1 LPGYAYIIEMGR
13 WDEEDKKPKKSK
25 NLPKLIKKIIY
36 IGFIIVAVVILAVFI
51 PRAGVNV
58 ELLQRGGEIE
68 TISTKINNNNFFPI
82 HNVTVQFDNGKTQNI
97 GDLGPFGS
105 AMISPESEN
114 IDFKKITVRAND
126 GQIESIKNR

>member
-1 LPGYAYIIEMGR
+1 MGR
-13 WDEEDKKPKKSK
+13 WDEDKKSRKGK

-51 PRAGVNV
+51 PRAGLNV

-68 TISTKINNNNFFPI
+68 TISTKINNNNFFLI
-82 HNVTVQFDNGKTQNI
+82 HNVTVQFDNGRIQNI

-114 IDFKKITVRAND
+114 INFKKITIKAND
-126 GQIESIKNR
+126 GQMESIKNR

>member
-1 LPGYAYIIEMGR
+1 MGR
-13 WDEEDKKPKKSK
+13 WDEDKKPRKSK

-51 PRAGVNV
+51 PRAGLNV

>member
-1 LPGYAYIIEMGR
+1 MGR
-13 WDEEDKKPKKSK
+13 WDEDKKPRNGK

-36 IGFIIVAVVILAVFI
+36 IGFIIVAIIILAVFI
-51 PRAGVNV
+51 PRAGLNV

-82 HNVTVQFDNGKTQNI
+82 HNVTVQFDNGKIQNI

-105 AMISPESEN
+105 VMISPESEN
-114 IDFKKITVRAND
+114 INFKKITVKAND
-126 GQIESIKNR
+126 GQMESIKNR

>member
-1 LPGYAYIIEMGR
+1 MGR
-13 WDEEDKKPKKSK
+13 WDEDKKPRKSK

-36 IGFIIVAVVILAVFI
+36 IGFIIVAVVILTVFI
-51 PRAGVNV
+51 PRAGLNV

-82 HNVTVQFDNGKTQNI
+82 HNVTVQFDNGRIQNI
-97 GDLGPFGS
+97 GGLGPFGS

-114 IDFKKITVRAND
+114 INFKKITVKAND
-126 GQIESIKNR
+126 GQMESIKNR

>member
-1 LPGYAYIIEMGR
+1 LSEYAHIIEMGR
-13 WDEEDKKPKKSK
+13 WDEDKKPRKSK

-51 PRAGVNV
+51 PRAGLNV
-58 ELLQRGGEIE
+58 ELLQHGGEIE

-82 HNVTVQFDNGKTQNI
+82 HNVTVQFDNGRIQNI

-114 IDFKKITVRAND
+114 INFKKITVKANG
-126 GQIESIKNR
+126 GQMESIKIR

>member
-1 LPGYAYIIEMGR
+1 LPGYAHIIEMGR
-13 WDEEDKKPKKSK
+13 WDEDKKPRKSK

-51 PRAGVNV
+51 PRAGLNV
-58 ELLQRGGEIE
+58 ELLQRGGDIE
-68 TISTKINNNNFFPI
+68 TISTKINNNNVFPI
-82 HNVTVQFDNGKTQNI
+82 HNVTVQFDNGKIQNI

-114 IDFKKITVRAND
+114 INFKKITVKAND
-126 GQIESIKNR
+126 GQMESIKNR

>member
-1 LPGYAYIIEMGR
+1 MGR
-13 WDEEDKKPKKSK
+13 WDEDKKPRKSK

-36 IGFIIVAVVILAVFI
+36 IGFIIVALVILAVFI
-51 PRAGVNV
+51 PRAGLNV
-58 ELLQRGGEIE
+58 ELLQRGGDIE

-82 HNVTVQFDNGKTQNI
+82 HNVTVQFDNGRIQNI

-114 IDFKKITVRAND
+114 INFKKITVKAND
-126 GQIESIKNR
+126 GQMESIKNR

>member
-1 LPGYAYIIEMGR
+1 LSGYAHIIEMGR
-13 WDEEDKKPKKSK
+13 WDEDKKPKKSR

-51 PRAGVNV
+51 PRAGLNV

-82 HNVTVQFDNGKTQNI
+82 HNVTVQFDNGKIQNI

-114 IDFKKITVRAND
+114 INFKKITVKAND
-126 GQIESIKNR
+126 GQMEAIKNR

>member
-1 LPGYAYIIEMGR
+1 MGR
-13 WDEEDKKPKKSK
+13 WDEDKKSRKGK

-51 PRAGVNV
+51 PRVGLNV

-82 HNVTVQFDNGKTQNI
+82 HNVTVQFDNGRIQNI

-114 IDFKKITVRAND
+114 INFKKITVKAND
-126 GQIESIKNR
+126 GQMESIKNR

>member
-1 LPGYAYIIEMGR
+1 LPGHAIIIVMGR
-13 WDEEDKKPKKSK
+13 WDEDKKPRKSK

-51 PRAGVNV
+51 PRSGLNV

-82 HNVTVQFDNGKTQNI
+82 HNVTVQFDNGRIQNI

-114 IDFKKITVRAND
+114 INFKKITVKAND
-126 GQIESIKNR
+126 GQMESIKDR

>member
-1 LPGYAYIIEMGR
+1 MGR
-13 WDEEDKKPKKSK
+13 WDEGKKPGKSK

-36 IGFIIVAVVILAVFI
+36 IGFIIVAVVVLAVFI
-51 PRAGVNV
+51 PRAGLNV
-58 ELLQRGGEIE
+58 ELLHRGGEIE
-68 TISTKINNNNFFPI
+68 TISTKISNNNFFPL

-114 IDFKKITVRAND
+114 INFKKIIVKAND

>member
-1 LPGYAYIIEMGR
+1 MGR
-13 WDEEDKKPKKSK
+13 WDEDKKSRKGK

-51 PRAGVNV
+51 PRAGLNV

-82 HNVTVQFDNGKTQNI
+82 HNVTVQFDNGRIQNI

-114 IDFKKITVRAND
+114 INFKKITIKAND
-126 GQIESIKNR
+126 GQMESIKNR

>member
-1 LPGYAYIIEMGR
+1 MGR
-13 WDEEDKKPKKSK
+13 WDEGKKPRKSK

-51 PRAGVNV
+51 PRAGLNV

-105 AMISPESEN
+105 AMISPETEN
-114 IDFKKITVRAND
+114 INFKKIIVKAND
-126 GQIESIKNR
+126 GQIESVKNR

>member
-1 LPGYAYIIEMGR
+1 MGR
-13 WDEEDKKPKKSK
+13 WDEDKKSRKGK

-51 PRAGVNV
+51 PRAGLNV

-82 HNVTVQFDNGKTQNI
+82 HNVTVQFDNGKIQYI

-114 IDFKKITVRAND
+114 INFKKITVKAND
-126 GQIESIKNR
+126 GQMESIKNR

>member
-1 LPGYAYIIEMGR
+1 LPGYAHIIVMGR
-13 WDEEDKKPKKSK
+13 WDEDKKSRKGK

-51 PRAGVNV
+51 PRAGLNV

-82 HNVTVQFDNGKTQNI
+82 HNVTVQFDNGRIQNI

-114 IDFKKITVRAND
+114 INFKKITIKAND
-126 GQIESIKNR
+126 GQMESIKNR

>member
-1 LPGYAYIIEMGR
+1 MGR
-13 WDEEDKKPKKSK
+13 WDEDKKSRKGK

-51 PRAGVNV
+51 PRAGLNV

-82 HNVTVQFDNGKTQNI
+82 HNVTVQFDNGKIQNI

-114 IDFKKITVRAND
+114 INFKKITIKAND
-126 GQIESIKNR
+126 GQMESIKNR

>member
-1 LPGYAYIIEMGR
+1 MYAYIIEMGR
-13 WDEEDKKPKKSK
+13 WDEDKKPRKSK

-51 PRAGVNV
+51 PRAGLNV